1 MTKGGPPQTVTEQK
15 VYWPVIRLTKEEV
28 WKYLGYEPTDAQ
40 MERIMDKLADA
51 LMECGFWDQL
61 QIVCEEFNVRQ

>member
-1 MTKGGPPQTVTEQK
+1 MKTGGPAQIETRE
-15 VYWPVIRLTKEEV
+15 YWPVIRVTKEEV
-28 WKYLGYEPTDAQ
+28 AGYLGYEPDGEKMQ
-40 MERIMDKLADA
+40 RLMDKLAEA